1 MKKNIFISLLV
12 VAMGV
17 MAFMGCEREQIV
29 PNGGQSQQ
37 RTEDSLINQQS
48 DTIVQPSQNVEF
60 TAVEIELPRNIRD
73 GVNWGISV
81 YGHSVYCDD
90 DSIYCTPIEVPY
102 IINSQEDFETLL
114 GRCHAS
120 LPILDFE
127 KGSLVYTRYTP
138 LMWPVRIITSLTR
151 SDSLPDT
158 YNLLIDICDGDLDG
172 SEDYDVAYY
181 VVPKLNG
188 NEIINVI
195 KNEYDYT
202 GE

>member
-1 MKKNIFISLLV
+1 MKKSILISLLV
-12 VAMGV
+12 GMMG
-17 MAFMGCEREQIV
+17 MIAFMGCERETIN
-29 PNGGQSQQ
+29 PNEGQPQRVNDSQ
-37 RTEDSLINQQS
+37 INQQG
-48 DTIVQPSQNVEF
+48 DTVVQPSQNIEF

-73 GVNWGISV
+73 GINWGICV
-81 YGHSVYCDD
+81 YGHSVYWDE

-102 IINSQEDFETLL
+102 IINSQDEFETLL

-120 LPILDFE
+120 LPVLDFE
-127 KGSLVYTRYTP
+127 NGSLVYTRYTP
-138 LMWPVRIITSLTR
+138 LMWPVRIITSLTK

-158 YNLLIDICDGDLDG
+158 YNLLIDICDGDYDG

-202 GE
+202 DE

>member
-1 MKKNIFISLLV
+1 MKRNILLSLLIGM
-12 VAMGV
+12 MGM
-17 MAFMGCEREQIV
+17 MAFVGCERETIN
-29 PNGGQSQQ
+29 PNEGLPQSAN
-37 RTEDSLINQQS
+37 DSQINQQG
-48 DTIVQPSQNVEF
+48 DTVVQPSQNIEF

-73 GVNWGISV
+73 GFNWGISV
-81 YGHSVYCDD
+81 YGHSVYDD
-90 DSIYCTPIEVPY
+90 EDSMYCTPIEVPY
-102 IINSQEDFETLL
+102 IINSQDEFEALL

-138 LMWPVRIITSLTR
+138 LMWPVRIMTSLTK

-172 SEDYDVAYY
+172 SQDYDVAYY

-195 KNEYDYT
+195 KKEYDYT
-202 GE
+202 DE